1 MGLPQGLQVNNEND
15 NVTKDPFLDEYFK
28 ILNGFGQPEIIDKMI
43 YERHDQRNCSPRIQD
58 AILEAAWHIKNKWI
72 TEETRDFVLRMSWHI
87 LHLEETLKR
96 NNIPHEPYRSYY
108 RMPKE
113 EENTHE

>member
-1 MGLPQGLQVNNEND
+1 MGLPQGLQMSDEND

-58 AILEAAWHIKNKWI
+58 AILDAADRIRDKWKE
-72 TEETRDFVLRMSWHI
+72 EETREFVLRMSWHI

-96 NNIPHEPYRSYY
+96 NNITYEPYRSYY

-113 EENTHE
+113 EENT